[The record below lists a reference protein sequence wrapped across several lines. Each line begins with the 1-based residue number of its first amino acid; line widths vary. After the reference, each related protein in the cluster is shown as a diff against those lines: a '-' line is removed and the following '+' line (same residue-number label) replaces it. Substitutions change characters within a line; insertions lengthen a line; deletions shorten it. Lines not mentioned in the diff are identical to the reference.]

1 MFLNIDLPVKG
12 MESEI
17 LEIARQQDP
26 GRNDVDSSA
35 LPGVVMELKARSAA
49 VPVGLVCKRP
59 AELVSWRDLPADY
72 VIVHPPLI
80 TRKLIRIIHESAR
93 KIFDL
98 DGERR
103 PVHDPPRYMGRRWNH
118 FEQSSIAGA
127 DPRLNAP
134 GIAAILQLS

>member
-26 GRNDVDSSA
+26 GRNYVVSSA
-35 LPGVVMELKARSAA
+35 LPEVVMELKARSAA

-93 KIFDL
+93 KIFAWTVNDAQSMTRL
-98 DGERR
+98 ATWGVDGIIS
-103 PVHDPPRYMGRRWNH
+103 NN
-118 FEQSSIAGA
+118 
-127 DPRLNAP
+127 PRLLVR
-134 GIAAILQLS
+134 ILG